1 MSFADNLN
9 ALPGAVGTRLRLH
22 DAQGVE
28 CGVIENAPGTAGSF
42 KLYAHLAQQH
52 GSITPQAAA
61 AGVALYAEHA
71 DDARQHP
78 GKHPNID
85 HLFACIATQ
94 TQLDVLIERD

>member
-1 MSFADNLN
+1 MSFADSLS
-9 ALPGAVGTRLRLH
+9 ALPASVGTRLRLK
-22 DAQGVE
+22 DAHGAE

-52 GSITPQAAA
+52 GGITPQAAA

-85 HLFACIATQ
+85 RLFACIAMQ
-94 TQLDVLIERD
+94 TRLDVLIERD

>member
-9 ALPGAVGTRLRLH
+9 ALPIGKGVRLRLR
-22 DAQGVE
+22 DMQGTEV
-28 CGVIENAPGTAGSF
+28 GVIENAPGTSGSF
-42 KLYAHLAQQH
+42 KLYAYLAQQH

-61 AGVALYAEHA
+61 EGIALYAEHT

-85 HLFACIATQ
+85 HLFACIAAQ
-94 TQLDVLIERD
+94 TRLDVLVERD